1 MAYRCPE
8 YLCEAASVDGL
19 VQQVAVSYLRHGYWW
34 FVTGTIP
41 ERKDPLEV
49 DHNILTKYD
58 IRKDWR
64 FIADRKKRGIANLQY
79 IRFGRFYVIMAT
91 KGV

>member
-1 MAYRCPE
+1 MAYRCPY
-8 YLCEAASVDGL
+8 YLCETTTLEGL
-19 VQQVAVSYLRHGYWW
+19 VQQITLSYLRHGYWW
-34 FVTGTIP
+34 YVTGLIP

-64 FIADRKKRGIANLQY
+64 FIAHNKLHGNANLQ
-79 IRFGRFYVIMAT
+79 
-91 KGV
+91 KP